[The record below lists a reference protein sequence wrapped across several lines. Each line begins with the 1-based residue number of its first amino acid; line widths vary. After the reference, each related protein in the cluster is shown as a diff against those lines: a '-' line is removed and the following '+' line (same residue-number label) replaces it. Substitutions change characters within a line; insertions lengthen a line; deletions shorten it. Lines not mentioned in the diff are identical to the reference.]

1 MPSNKN
7 AVIRYM
13 HLDEMLSDRHHY
25 YTRTDLYEKCN
36 ERLRRDGYP
45 EVSKRTIEIDLVDLE
60 RSPFNMEIDQSVIVD
75 GRHIIRYKDQTQSIF
90 SKQISDDEKHLL
102 AEVLNTLGQFSG
114 LNNFDWL
121 EDLQTKLSDP
131 ASFGGSSD
139 TADSRQRKII
149 AFSSNP
155 YLRNQNLLGGLF
167 SAISNKVV
175 VSVVYKK
182 FDVDAP
188 ATFVVYPYLLK
199 QYNDRWYLICNS
211 VGDKHFPYRADFIMN
226 LPLDRI
232 ESYEPVYDIK
242 YKDCPLDLDERFEDI
257 VGVTY
262 YENRPVERI
271 LFAVSWQSV
280 NYIRTKPLHSSQ
292 AELAAERQDEMRAKY
307 PQMADRTFFT
317 IDCIPN
323 YELSSLLCSF
333 GKRLVVLSPEWL
345 REDIR
350 KEVKQQL
357 ENYSI

>member
-131 ASFGGSSD
+131 ASFGGSSN

-149 AFSSNP
+149 AFSSNL

-182 FDVDAP
+182 FDLDAP

-211 VGDKHFPYRADFIMN
+211 VGDKHFPYRADFM
-226 LPLDRI
+226 
-232 ESYEPVYDIK
+232 
-242 YKDCPLDLDERFEDI
+242 
-257 VGVTY
+257 
-262 YENRPVERI
+262 
-271 LFAVSWQSV
+271 
-280 NYIRTKPLHSSQ
+280 
-292 AELAAERQDEMRAKY
+292 
-307 PQMADRTFFT
+307 
-317 IDCIPN
+317 
-323 YELSSLLCSF
+323 
-333 GKRLVVLSPEWL
+333 
-345 REDIR
+345 
-350 KEVKQQL
+350 
-357 ENYSI
+357 

>member
-13 HLDEMLSDRHHY
+13 YLDDMLSDRHHY
-25 YTRTDLYEKCN
+25 FTRTDLYERCN

-60 RSPFNMEIDQSVIVD
+60 RPPFNMEIDQSTVVD

-90 SKQISDDEKHLL
+90 SKQISDDEKRLL

-121 EDLQTKLSDP
+121 EDLQAKLSDHT
-131 ASFGGSSD
+131 SFGGGNGI
-139 TADSRQRKII
+139 TEMKQRKVIS
-149 AFSSNP
+149 FSSNP

-182 FDVDAP
+182 FDADAP
-188 ATFVVYPYLLK
+188 TSFVVYPYLLK
-199 QYNDRWYLICNS
+199 QYNDRWYLVCNS
-211 VGDKHFPYRADFIMN
+211 VGDKRFPYREDFVMN

-232 ESYEPVYDIK
+232 ESFAPVYDVK
-242 YKDCPLDLDERFEDI
+242 YKDCQIDLDERFEDI

-262 YENRPVERI
+262 YENKPVERI

-292 AELAAERQDEMRAKY
+292 AELTADDQEKMRAKY
-307 PQMADRTFFT
+307 PEMTDRTFFT
-317 IDCIPN
+317 LDCIPN
-323 YELSSLLCSF
+323 YELHTLLYSF

-350 KEVKQQL
+350 KEAMRQL